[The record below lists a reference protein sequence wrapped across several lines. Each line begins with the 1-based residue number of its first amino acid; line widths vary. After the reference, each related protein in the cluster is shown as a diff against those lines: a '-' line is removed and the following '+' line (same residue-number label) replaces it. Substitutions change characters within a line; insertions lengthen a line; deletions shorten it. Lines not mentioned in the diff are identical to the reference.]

1 MNELEDFAW
10 TTLLLREFQM
20 LRCLKVNMLRQ
31 LIIPTFVEEG
41 YFNLRPFDLVE
52 DLHEIYYHMMYI
64 LIICN
69 SYDINDNLGLC
80 NISLHKIY
88 Y

>member
-1 MNELEDFAW
+1 
-10 TTLLLREFQM
+10 M

-52 DLHEIYYHMMYI
+52 DLHERSKRSLIGLSVNWCVI
-64 LIICN
+64 LKIIKR
-69 SYDINDNLGLC
+69 SYFSILSSSDSNL
-80 NISLHKIY
+80 NKAK
-88 Y
+88 